1 MVMGTI
7 LLPRVPSDR
16 ATVHAKPPRDLRMRH
31 ACRSRR
37 LISCCI
43 GIAIT
48 MFLPPRA
55 RPAATGQDGVTT
67 REYTGSA
74 VRCLPYT
81 SHRSTQRQ
89 HCGKPAAQ
97 TAGKH
102 CPTCLRNIEH
112 KQPRSS
118 THQCR
123 ADFLNINETW
133 TGRGFMN
140 AGSMRNVPTQ
150 SPIKPLKINEES

>member
-1 MVMGTI
+1 MGTI

-31 ACRSRR
+31 A
-37 LISCCI
+37 
-43 GIAIT
+43 
-48 MFLPPRA
+48 LPVASSNILLYRHRNHHVPSPRA

-150 SPIKPLKINEES
+150 SPIKPPKINEES

>member
-1 MVMGTI
+1 MPRSTPSSLTI
-7 LLPRVPSDR
+7 CACGMP
-16 ATVHAKPPRDLRMRH
+16 
-31 ACRSRR
+31 CRSRR
-37 LISCCI
+37 LIFCCI

-48 MFLPPRA
+48 MFLSSRA

-74 VRCLPYT
+74 VRRLPST

-89 HCGKPAAQ
+89 HCGKPAVQ

-112 KQPRSS
+112 EQPRSS

-150 SPIKPLKINEES
+150 SPIKPPKINEES